1 MSLKLP
7 LSIATSQDGWHILD
21 ADKLEIAFFLHGEH
35 RPHAEALVRLANQHA
50 ELLAALEL
58 CFSAIRGKAQVD
70 CEEMDDL
77 IARCK
82 EAK

>member
-7 LSIATSQDGWHILD
+7 LTQAISSNGMHVLD
-21 ADKLEIAFFLHGEH
+21 ADNVEVAFFPDDFIKLCNE
-35 RPHAEALVRLANQHA
+35 HA
-50 ELLAALEL
+50 ELLSALEL
-58 CFSAIRGKAQVD
+58 CFSALRGKAQVD

>member
-7 LSIATSQDGWHILD
+7 LTQAISSNGMHVLD
-21 ADKLEIAFFLHGEH
+21 ADNVEVAFFPRNNDEHGDDFIKLCNE
-35 RPHAEALVRLANQHA
+35 HA
-50 ELLAALEL
+50 ELLSALEL
-58 CFSAIRGKAQVD
+58 CFSALRGKAQVD